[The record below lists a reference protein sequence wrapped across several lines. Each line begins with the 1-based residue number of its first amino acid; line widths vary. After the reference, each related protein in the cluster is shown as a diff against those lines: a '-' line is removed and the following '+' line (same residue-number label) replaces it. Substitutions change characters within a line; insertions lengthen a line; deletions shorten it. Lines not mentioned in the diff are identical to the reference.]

1 MIVPVYISESCPPA
15 IRGRLIGIF
24 EICLQFAQI
33 FGFWVNYGVNKHVSK
48 ASDSQ
53 WHIPFALQLVPGS
66 LLVICMF
73 FQPESPRWL
82 LNANRVQ
89 EARKVLQRLRGLP
102 EGHEYLDW
110 EINTVLAQIEEESLQ
125 GAKKGL
131 VAKLQEIALPQN
143 RGRLLLGISLM
154 FIQNMS
160 GINALNYFSP
170 SIFAAIGFTGTSIG
184 LLATGIF
191 GIVKASAT
199 AIFMI
204 WGVDKLGRRRALL
217 IGSVGA
223 AIALFYIGGYTQIS
237 GSFEGVK
244 TGSGKTAGGYAAIA
258 MIYIFAVFY
267 AMSWNGI
274 PWIFWYVSLV
284 FEMINTDN
292 AKCRSV
298 PHGYQIRVSCVHHL
312 RSVAG
317 AIHHCLLDTI
327 HDDKH
332 QIWDFLPVWFLC
344 RFRLSLLMAI
354 CPGDEGIFAGRN
366 GHFVHSQRS
375 RVYMAKT
382 SGGKHAT
389 KPSQRRSKSDVGHGQ
404 EGRNSSRAGAVM
416 KG

>member
-33 FGFWVNYGVNKHVSK
+33 FGFWVNYGVNKHVPK
-48 ASDSQ
+48 TSDSQ

-82 LNANRVQ
+82 LNANRVH
-89 EARKVLQRLRGLP
+89 EAREVLQRLRGLP

-110 EINTVLAQIEEESLQ
+110 EVNTVLAQIEKESAL
-125 GAKKGL
+125 GAKKGF
-131 VAKLQEIALPQN
+131 VAKLREIALPQN
-143 RGRLLLGISLM
+143 RGRLLLGIALM

-223 AIALFYIGGYTQIS
+223 SIALFYIGGYTQIS

-274 PWIFWYVSLV
+274 PWIFWYVSRV
-284 FEMINTDN
+284 VEMIITDN
-292 AKCRSV
+292 EKCRSV
-298 PHGYQIRVSCVHHL
+298 PHGHQIRVSCVHHL

-317 AIHHCLLDTI
+317 AVHHCLLDTI
-327 HDDKH
+327 HDDEH
-332 QIWDFLPVWFLC
+332 QVWDVLPVWFLC
-344 RFRLSLLMAI
+344 RFRVCLLMAI
-354 CPGDEGIFAGRN
+354 CSGDQGILAGGD
-366 GHFVHSQRS
+366 GHSLHSQRPC
-375 RVYMAKT
+375 VYMAKT
-382 SGGKHAT
+382 GRAMHAT
-389 KPSQRRSKSDVGHGQ
+389 KPSRRCSSSDVGDGQ
-404 EGRNSSRAGAVM
+404 GCSSSGRESVVSRY
-416 KG
+416 